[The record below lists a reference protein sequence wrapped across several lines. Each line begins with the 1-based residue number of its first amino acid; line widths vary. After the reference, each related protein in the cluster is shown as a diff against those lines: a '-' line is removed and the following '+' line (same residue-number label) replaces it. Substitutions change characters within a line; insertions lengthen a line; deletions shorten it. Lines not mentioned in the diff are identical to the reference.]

1 MVLSASFY
9 CSCFKPALIKC
20 NYNCTEGGAMYAEI
34 KALWAKKAVGVN
46 FGIGAHADL
55 GYKDGVIKADVGL
68 SVGLGVS
75 AAVEI
80 DIGGMVNTVVDGA
93 EAVWDGACDLW
104 DSLWS

>member
-1 MVLSASFY
+1 M
-9 CSCFKPALIKC
+9 
-20 NYNCTEGGAMYAEI
+20 TMQ
-34 KALWAKKAVGVN
+34 
-46 FGIGAHADL
+46 
-55 GYKDGVIKADVGL
+55 GL

-80 DIGGMVNTVVDGA
+80 DIGGKVNTVVDGA

>member
-1 MVLSASFY
+1 V
-9 CSCFKPALIKC
+9 
-20 NYNCTEGGAMYAEI
+20 EGSVGVNILGGEVEG
-34 KALWAKKAVGVN
+34 KVGVN